1 MSNRFNKIPK
11 TGLSQEELFNEM
23 DNSMHSDLDWK
34 SGKTFGAVYYPG
46 EKYSKVISKAYVRFM
61 HENAF
66 DPQLFSSILTMENQV
81 VEQTASLFS
90 HEKDNLF
97 GNVTSGGSESIF
109 LSILSAR
116 NWAKNNKGIDKPE
129 VVLSSSAHPAF
140 LKAMHFLN
148 VKAVVVPTKNDFFFD
163 LESFEKAI
171 NANTILLIG
180 SAPNYPTGMMDP
192 IESLSKLAVD
202 NDLLMHVDACIGGFL
217 LAYLKKIGKDIPLF
231 DFKLSGVT
239 SLSVDL
245 HKYAYAPKGSSVLLY
260 RNDELR
266 KQQFSVYPNWE
277 GGIYGSTSFLGTKPG
292 GIVAATWFALNHIG
306 EDGYLKLTQKTMS
319 ATKIIY
325 DFIKKSEELNII
337 GNPIMSLLAFT
348 SKLFNIYHIAD
359 ELSNLGWYI
368 GRLQNPR
375 GIHLVVSQIHADGAA
390 EKFIVD
396 LQLVLRSM
404 KKFKIKNQISNAADS
419 VAVSALKKTGYNR
432 IKKTILDKS
441 NSNKKSKKRLIY
453 DLKSDLKLEESD
465 DLFRSILSH
474 YY

>member
-1 MSNRFNKIPK
+1 
-11 TGLSQEELFNEM
+11 
-23 DNSMHSDLDWK
+23 
-34 SGKTFGAVYYPG
+34 
-46 EKYSKVISKAYVRFM
+46 
-61 HENAF
+61 
-66 DPQLFSSILTMENQV
+66 MEN
-81 VEQTASLFS
+81 
-90 HEKDNLF
+90 NL
-97 GNVTSGGSESIF
+97 
-109 LSILSAR
+109 
-116 NWAKNNKGIDKPE
+116 
-129 VVLSSSAHPAF
+129 
-140 LKAMHFLN
+140 
-148 VKAVVVPTKNDFFFD
+148 
-163 LESFEKAI
+163 
-171 NANTILLIG
+171 LL
-180 SAPNYPTGMMDP
+180 
-192 IESLSKLAVD
+192 
-202 NDLLMHVDACIGGFL
+202 HVDACIGGFL
-217 LAYLKKIGKDIPLF
+217 LSHLKKCNYEIPVF
-231 DFKLSGVT
+231 DFGLDGVS

-306 EDGYLKLTQKTMS
+306 EDGYLELTQKTMS

-348 SKLFNIYHIAD
+348 SKIYNIYHIAD
-359 ELSNLGWYI
+359 ELSHLGWYI

-396 LQLVLRSM
+396 LQSVLISM
-404 KKFKIKNQISNAADS
+404 KRFKIKNQISNAADS
-419 VAVSALKKTGYNR
+419 VAISALKKTGYNR

-453 DLKSDLKLEESD
+453 DLKSDLKFEESD
-465 DLFRSILSH
+465 DLFRSILSR